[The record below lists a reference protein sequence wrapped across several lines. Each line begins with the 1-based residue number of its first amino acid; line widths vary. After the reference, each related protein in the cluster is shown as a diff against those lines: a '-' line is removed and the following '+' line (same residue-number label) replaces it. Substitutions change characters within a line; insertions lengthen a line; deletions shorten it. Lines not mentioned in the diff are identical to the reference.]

1 MSYKIIDI
9 SHHNTV
15 EDLHGGINGVMIRA
29 TYGKVGLDSKLHEH
43 VELAEKAGIPYG
55 FYFYSYAL
63 NTESAKIEVQ
73 NFLDNIKMFR
83 PTLPCAIDM
92 EDADGYKKRNG
103 FPDVETLCEICN
115 IACSEIEKAGY
126 YALIYA
132 SDSWFRD
139 YLFLDRLDKYGKWVA
154 RWSNE
159 APNAEWQMWQ
169 YTSTGQ
175 VVGIKGNVDIST
187 TNYNFPKIIANM
199 QKKNRVESV
208 ESSDNLLMVGDKVK
222 VTSRYDYD
230 NTKCAS
236 FVLNNV
242 YTVMQI
248 KEDRIVIGLNGIVT
262 GAWNVKD
269 IVKYYG

>member
-1 MSYKIIDI
+1 MDYTILDI
-9 SHHNTV
+9 SHHNNV
-15 EDLHGGINGVMIRA
+15 EYLQGVDGVMIRA
-29 TYGKVGLDSKLHEH
+29 SYGKVGLDSKLREH
-43 VELAEKAGIPYG
+43 VELAEKAKVPYG

-63 NTESAKIEVQ
+63 DTESAKIEVQ
-73 NFLDNIKMFR
+73 NFLDNIKLFK

-154 RWSNE
+154 RWSNKE
-159 APNAEWQMWQ
+159 PNTEYQMWQ
-169 YTSTGQ
+169 FTSIGQ
-175 VVGIKGNVDIST
+175 VAGIKGNVDISVT
-187 TNYNFPKIIANM
+187 KYDFPKIIANM
-199 QKKNRVESV
+199 QKKNTVESY
-208 ESSDNLLMVGDKVK
+208 NNNLMVGDKVK

-248 KEDRIVIGLNGIVT
+248 NEDRIVIGLNGIVT